1 MSENDWL
8 TALLI
13 IVVLRPP
20 IDMVAR
26 ALADRIKRGQ
36 K

>member
-1 MSENDWL
+1 MSDNDWL
-8 TALLI
+8 TVLLI

-20 IDMVAR
+20 IDVVAR
-26 ALADRIKRGQ
+26 ALADRIKRGS